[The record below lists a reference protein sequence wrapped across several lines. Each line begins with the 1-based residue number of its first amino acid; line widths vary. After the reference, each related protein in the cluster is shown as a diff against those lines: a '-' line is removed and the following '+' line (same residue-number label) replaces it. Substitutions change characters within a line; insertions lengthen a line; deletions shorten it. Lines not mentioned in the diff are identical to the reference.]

1 MPLAPLNPNCW
12 SFCRNLSHF
21 QSVLYTD
28 TRSLQNRSKHA
39 RVRGDHSLPLPRSLP
54 KPTEYKVPFL
64 RSFEKAT
71 STPTCSLH
79 KGVTHLI
86 GETGRKTAYMAI
98 FEEPSTQ
105 AGASLL
111 PLLPSWGTWVR
122 REGLGSRSSAIGRS
136 LCVQWAQSYFWS
148 SIWMAGEVL
157 LSKPNL
163 STPRTNSGGR
173 HQKAPMVPNPNHA
186 FQSCFTNNTADILMS
201 IRLPC
206 LFLS

>member
-39 RVRGDHSLPLPRSLP
+39 SVTGDHSLPLPRSLP

-71 STPTCSLH
+71 STPTYSLH

-86 GETGRKTAYMAI
+86 GEIGRNT
-98 FEEPSTQ
+98 
-105 AGASLL
+105 LH
-111 PLLPSWGTWVR
+111 TW
-122 REGLGSRSSAIGRS
+122 RSSRNPALKLVPLSSHSCLPGAHGSGERAWALEAVLVADLSVFSGYKAIS
-136 LCVQWAQSYFWS
+136 EA
-148 SIWMAGEVL
+148 
-157 LSKPNL
+157 P
-163 STPRTNSGGR
+163 SGWLG
-173 HQKAPMVPNPNHA
+173 KCCSPNPTSPPQELTQGA
-186 FQSCFTNNTADILMS
+186 G
-201 IRLPC
+201 IRKLPWC
-206 LFLS
+206 PTQTTLSSLVLPTIQLIF